1 MKQGEVSLAS
11 PCGRDFA
18 SMSPAEGGRLC
29 ADCKTVVRDLSSMS
43 ESGAHTLLTS
53 GSASRLC
60 VRYLYDDAGRVRFA
74 GDPEV
79 SQARIIPAFRLTP
92 RRRAQAAKLALLAAP
107 LVLFEACGGG
117 PVLGAPQQNWEPSG
131 TTADDGGL
139 DESAAETAAT
149 PMQEQSDGGTVE
161 Q

>member
-1 MKQGEVSLAS
+1 MKQGEVSLAF

-29 ADCKTVVRDLSSMS
+29 AECKTVVHDLSSLS
-43 ESGAHTLLTS
+43 ERGARALLASG
-53 GSASRLC
+53 GASRLC

-79 SQARIIPAFRLTP
+79 SQARIVPASRLSP

-117 PVLGAPQQNWEPSG
+117 PGLGSPQQNWNPSNS
-131 TTADDGGL
+131 TADDGGL
-139 DESAAETAAT
+139 DESSAEAGAT
-149 PMQEQSDGGTVE
+149 PTQEQSDGGTIE